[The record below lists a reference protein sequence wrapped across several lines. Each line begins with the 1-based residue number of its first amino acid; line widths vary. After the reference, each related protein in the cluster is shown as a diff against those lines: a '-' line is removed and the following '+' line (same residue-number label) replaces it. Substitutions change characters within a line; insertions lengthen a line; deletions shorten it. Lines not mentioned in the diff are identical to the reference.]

1 MKEEYLN
8 KLTLAQR
15 AVLANQGTEPPFS
28 GELLHNKEQGT
39 YHCAACGAEL
49 FNSET
54 KYDSGSGWPS
64 FYQVIK
70 DKVEAR
76 LDLSQDMQRTE
87 VVCKNCGGH
96 LGHVFDDGP
105 RDKTGQRYCINS
117 RALNF
122 KK

>member
-1 MKEEYLN
+1 MRHIVMRPRQESESTILSY
-8 KLTLAQR
+8 
-15 AVLANQGTEPPFS
+15 EPTHTNNLEGVSSSLYYVSFW
-28 GELLHNKEQGT
+28 
-39 YHCAACGAEL
+39 CGGA
-49 FNSET
+49 
-54 KYDSGSGWPS
+54 PS

-87 VVCKNCGGH
+87 VVCKHCGGH

-122 KK
+122 KKS